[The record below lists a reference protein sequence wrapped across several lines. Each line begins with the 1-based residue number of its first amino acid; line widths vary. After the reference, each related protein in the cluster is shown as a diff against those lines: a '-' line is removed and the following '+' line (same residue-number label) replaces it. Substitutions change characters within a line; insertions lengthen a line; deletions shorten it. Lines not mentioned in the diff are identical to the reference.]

1 MFNGPDLASLS
12 TVAVYAVVWGFVFI
26 ECGLLVGFLL
36 PGDSLLFG
44 AGLLA
49 ASPHSSINLPL
60 LVTGTFI
67 AAITGNDIAYRTG
80 RRYGRS
86 WIQNRE
92 EGRAKQGL
100 KKAEEFYEKRGWWSV
115 VIARWLS
122 WVRTFVPVIAG
133 TAAMD
138 RRAFT
143 SANVVGALPWAIGL
157 PYLGALAYTVP
168 WLRTIATVIAV
179 GSIVAALIGGLYAA
193 VMSWRRRSSHDSG
206 EPPSPDAM
214 NHPSGD

>member
-1 MFNGPDLASLS
+1 MTCSTDPTLQACRRLRSTPLCGDL
-12 TVAVYAVVWGFVFI
+12 
-26 ECGLLVGFLL
+26 
-36 PGDSLLFG
+36 
-44 AGLLA
+44 
-49 ASPHSSINLPL
+49 SSSSVDYSSDFYFPVIPSC

>member
-1 MFNGPDLASLS
+1 MFNGPDLATLS
-12 TVAVYAVVWGFVFI
+12 TVAVYAVVWGFVFV

-49 ASPHSSINLPL
+49 ASPNSSINLPL

-67 AAITGNDIAYRTG
+67 AAIAGNDVAYRTG
-80 RRYGRS
+80 KRYGRS
-86 WIQNRE
+86 WIENRE
-92 EGRAKQGL
+92 PGRAKDGL
-100 KKAEEFYEKRGWWSV
+100 RKAEEFYELRGWWSV

-143 SANVVGALPWAIGL
+143 SANIVGALPWAIGL
-157 PYLGALAYTVP
+157 PYLGALAYSIP
-168 WLRTIATVIAV
+168 WLRTVASVIAI
-179 GSIVAALIGGLYAA
+179 GSIVAAFIGAIYA
-193 VMSWRRRSSHDSG
+193 VVRSRRHRSAKATG
-206 EPPSPDAM
+206 EPNLPDDSNEPTA
-214 NHPSGD
+214 D

>member
-1 MFNGPDLASLS
+1 MLNGPDLATLS
-12 TVAVYAVVWGFVFI
+12 TIAVYAVVWGFVFV

-49 ASPHSSINLPL
+49 ASPRSSINLPL
-60 LVTGTFI
+60 LVTGIFI
-67 AAITGNDIAYRTG
+67 AAVVGNEIAYQTG

-86 WIQNRE
+86 WLVTRE
-92 EGRAKQGL
+92 GDRARAGL
-100 KKAEEFYEKRGWWSV
+100 RKAEDFYQRWGSWSV
-115 VIARWLS
+115 VLARWIP

-143 SANVVGALPWAIGL
+143 SANLVGALPWAIGL
-157 PYLGALAYTVP
+157 PYLGALAYSVP
-168 WLRTIATVIAV
+168 WLRVVASAIAI
-179 GSIVAALIGGLYAA
+179 GSIAAALIGAMFGL
-193 VMSWRRRSSHDSG
+193 VQSRRSRSRKPAG
-206 EPPSPDAM
+206 EPSNPDEIDPPTA
-214 NHPSGD
+214 D

>member
-1 MFNGPDLASLS
+1 MLNGPDLATLS
-12 TVAVYAVVWGFVFI
+12 TVAVYAVVWGFVFV

-60 LVTGTFI
+60 LVAGTFI
-67 AAITGNDIAYRTG
+67 AAIAGNEMAYRTG

-86 WIQNRE
+86 WLVNRE
-92 EGRAKQGL
+92 NDRARDGL
-100 KKAEEFYEKRGWWSV
+100 RKAEDFYTRWGSWSV
-115 VIARWLS
+115 VIARWIP

-138 RRAFT
+138 RRTFT
-143 SANVVGALPWAIGL
+143 SANIAGALPWAIGL

-168 WLRTIATVIAV
+168 WLRVVASAIAI
-179 GSIVAALIGGLYAA
+179 GSIVAALIGAIFA
-193 VMSWRRRSSHDSG
+193 VIQSRRQRSRRPAG
-206 EPPSPDAM
+206 EAIVQDDVNPPPAD
-214 NHPSGD
+214 

>member
-1 MFNGPDLASLS
+1 VLNGPDLATLS
-12 TVAVYAVVWGFVFI
+12 TIAVYAVVWGFVFV

-49 ASPHSSINLPL
+49 ASPRSSINLPL
-60 LVTGTFI
+60 LVTGIFI
-67 AAITGNDIAYRTG
+67 AAVVGNEIAYQTG

-86 WIQNRE
+86 WLVTRE
-92 EGRAKQGL
+92 GDRARAGL
-100 KKAEEFYEKRGWWSV
+100 RKAEDFYQRWGSWSV
-115 VIARWLS
+115 VLARWIP

-143 SANVVGALPWAIGL
+143 SANLVGALPWAIGL
-157 PYLGALAYTVP
+157 PYLGALAYSVP
-168 WLRTIATVIAV
+168 WLRVVASAIAI
-179 GSIVAALIGGLYAA
+179 GSIAAALIGAMFGL
-193 VMSWRRRSSHDSG
+193 VQSRRSRSRKPAG
-206 EPPSPDAM
+206 EPSNPDEIDPPTA
-214 NHPSGD
+214 D

>member
-1 MFNGPDLASLS
+1 MLNGPDLATLS
-12 TVAVYAVVWGFVFI
+12 TVAVYAVVWGFVFV

-49 ASPHSSINLPL
+49 ASPNSSINLPL
-60 LVTGTFI
+60 LVTGTFL
-67 AAITGNDIAYRTG
+67 AAIAGNEVAYRTG
-80 RRYGRS
+80 KRYGRS
-86 WIQNRE
+86 WIEKRE
-92 EGRAKQGL
+92 EGRAKAGL
-100 KKAEEFYEKRGWWSV
+100 RRAEEFYQARGWWSV

-143 SANVVGALPWAIGL
+143 SANIVGALPWAIGL
-157 PYLGALAYTVP
+157 PYLGALAYSVP
-168 WLRTIATVIAV
+168 WLRVVASVIAV
-179 GSIVAALIGGLYAA
+179 GSIVAALVGAIYAVVA
-193 VMSWRRRSSHDSG
+193 TRLRRSRKVAGAPIVPDDIIA
-206 EPPSPDAM
+206 PPTD
-214 NHPSGD
+214 

>member
-1 MFNGPDLASLS
+1 MFNGPDLATLS

-26 ECGLLVGFLL
+26 ECGLFVGFLL

-49 ASPHSSINLPL
+49 ASPHSSVNLPL

-67 AAITGNDIAYRTG
+67 AAIAGNDIAYRTG

-143 SANVVGALPWAIGL
+143 SANIVGALPWAIGL

-193 VMSWRRRSSHDSG
+193 FTSWRRRSSQDSG
-206 EPPSPDAM
+206 EPPSPDAL

>member
-1 MFNGPDLASLS
+1 MFNGPDLATLS

-49 ASPHSSINLPL
+49 ASPHNSINLPL
-60 LVTGTFI
+60 LVAGTFI
-67 AAITGNDIAYRTG
+67 AAIAGNEIAYQTG

-86 WIQNRE
+86 WLVSRE
-92 EGRAKQGL
+92 GDRARTGL
-100 KKAEEFYEKRGWWSV
+100 RKAEDFYQRWGSWSV
-115 VIARWLS
+115 VIARWIP

-138 RRAFT
+138 RRTFT
-143 SANVVGALPWAIGL
+143 SANIAGALPWAIGL

-168 WLRTIATVIAV
+168 WLRVVASVIAI
-179 GSIVAALIGGLYAA
+179 GSICVALIGAIYA
-193 VMSWRRRSSHDSG
+193 VIQSRRQRPSKPGGVPTAQDDIN
-206 EPPSPDAM
+206 PPTAD
-214 NHPSGD
+214 